1 MQSRSLVSPEDQ
13 RVTFVELF
21 FDLVFVFAVTQVV
34 QVVHHHPGWAGVGQ
48 AVLVFWLVWWAWTQ
62 FTWAL
67 NAADTTHPL
76 VQLGTLLATGIAF
89 FMATSL
95 PGAFQDR
102 APWFAIPY
110 VAVRSLGL
118 VLYGAVAYAAD
129 ARQHAAVRTFT
140 IASSAGLVA
149 VLAGAA
155 LGGHWQY
162 ACWGAAILL
171 DVVAALIGGSR
182 EGWNLHPDHFVERHA
197 LFVIIALG
205 ESLIVA
211 AGGVAAGDWT
221 PGLFLVAVLSVA
233 VTCALWWT
241 YFAVCKARLEH
252 ALASRAGARQSTMA
266 RDVFSL
272 AHFPM
277 ACGIVGWAA
286 AVEEAMGHPGA
297 PLPAAW
303 RLALAGGLTL
313 YLGAMVAAMRRA
325 EGRWLL
331 PRAIVTTATAAA
343 VIATPGAAA
352 VTLGVALAGVAA
364 VAILEQRLP
373 APVPHGATRQ
383 PPSSPMPPRD
393 DDDRQR

>member
-1 MQSRSLVSPEDQ
+1 
-13 RVTFVELF
+13 
-21 FDLVFVFAVTQVV
+21 
-34 QVVHHHPGWAGVGQ
+34 
-48 AVLVFWLVWWAWTQ
+48 
-62 FTWAL
+62 
-67 NAADTTHPL
+67 
-76 VQLGTLLATGIAF
+76 
-89 FMATSL
+89 
-95 PGAFQDR
+95 
-102 APWFAIPY
+102 
-110 VAVRSLGL
+110 
-118 VLYGAVAYAAD
+118 
-129 ARQHAAVRTFT
+129 
-140 IASSAGLVA
+140 
-149 VLAGAA
+149 
-155 LGGHWQY
+155 
-162 ACWGAAILL
+162 
-171 DVVAALIGGSR
+171 
-182 EGWNLHPDHFVERHA
+182 
-197 LFVIIALG
+197 
-205 ESLIVA
+205 
-211 AGGVAAGDWT
+211 
-221 PGLFLVAVLSVA
+221 
-233 VTCALWWT
+233 
-241 YFAVCKARLEH
+241 
-252 ALASRAGARQSTMA
+252 MA

-325 EGRWLL
+325 DGRWLL